1 MPVRY
6 EWYNAE
12 KSVMRY
18 IAEGDWNWH
27 DYHRTVRVSLFA
39 MMNHPHAVHSLIDL
53 RASGRAT
60 LPAGFG
66 AHARTFGKRGT
77 PALSG
82 KAIVL
87 GVTPEQIPPN
97 ILDADGTL
105 ETPDGRVYFAQ
116 SEDEARALLQSW
128 GANLRTD

>member
-1 MPVRY
+1 MAVRF
-6 EWYNAE
+6 EWYDPG
-12 KSVMRY
+12 KRVMRY
-18 IAEGDWNWH
+18 IAEGQWNWH
-27 DYHRTVRVSLFA
+27 DYHRAVRISTFS
-39 MMNHPHAVHSLIDL
+39 MMNHPHSVHTLVDL
-53 RASGRAT
+53 RGSTRAA

-66 AHARTFGKRGT
+66 AHARTFGKRFT

-97 ILDADGTL
+97 ILDEDGTL

-128 GANLRTD
+128 GCDFRTN

>member
-1 MPVRY
+1 
-6 EWYNAE
+6 
-12 KSVMRY
+12 MRY
-18 IAEGDWNWH
+18 IVEGDWNWH
-27 DYHRTVRVSLFA
+27 DYHRAVRVSLFA
-39 MMNHPHAVHSLIDL
+39 MINHPRTVHSLIDL
-53 RASGRAT
+53 RASGRAA

-82 KAIVL
+82 KAVVL
-87 GVTPEQIPPN
+87 GVRLEQLPPS

-105 ETPDGRVYFAQ
+105 ATPDGRVYFAQ

-128 GANLRTD
+128 GCDFHTD